1 MRRTFILIT
10 LLITTGFYVK
20 TRAEIQTS
28 MENKS
33 NGEQIF
39 IEHADKCLAIIEK
52 AALKLSIEGVA
63 MIAYIPGDVSE
74 SWISKMKVVGSI
86 ANDRANFLAIAY
98 AKAAEMAV
106 TLKDSGTSGRKDIT
120 GEFGWE
126 GGVIVKVD
134 SGYLMAA
141 FSGGT
146 SAEDA
151 QAAREGLDWLAGKY
165 DKN

>member
-1 MRRTFILIT
+1 
-10 LLITTGFYVK
+10 
-20 TRAEIQTS
+20 
-28 MENKS
+28 ME
-33 NGEQIF
+33 Q
-39 IEHADKCLAIIEK
+39 
-52 AALKLSIEGVA
+52 AAQKISVTGVA
-63 MIAYIPGDVSE
+63 VIAYIPGNVTT
-74 SWISKMKVVGSI
+74 SWISKMKVVGSL
-86 ANDRANFLAIAY
+86 ANDKANFLAIAY

-134 SGYLMAA
+134 PGYLMAA

-146 SAEDA
+146 SEEDA